1 MLRLFKVRQTFLVAI
16 VGLLLVG
23 CGQAPRSYLD
33 QGSSSVTRTANIKAG
48 RCHAGHYIVVRG
60 NSLSQVAQKCNVSLD
75 DLAREN
81 NLYPPYILYPG
92 QELALPGTSR
102 NPNINSTQ
110 ARNLPK
116 TDWRWPVDTAL
127 GYDYVRDTAGISGL
141 EIYAEVGTLVRAV
154 AAGEVVYAENSI
166 SNFGLMVI
174 IRHDDDFLTV
184 YAHNQRLQTKE
195 GAKVEK
201 GQVIAHVGNSGATD
215 RSKLY
220 FEARHLGRK
229 VNAQPLLKAP

>member
-1 MLRLFKVRQTFLVAI
+1 MLRLFKIWHVLAVALFS
-16 VGLLLVG
+16 VLLIG

-33 QGSSSVTRTANIKAG
+33 NGAVPNRVASTQGG
-48 RCHAGHYIVVRG
+48 RCDSGRYVVVRG
-60 NSLSQVAQKCNVSLD
+60 NSLSQIAQQCKVSLD

-81 NLYPPYILYPG
+81 KLFPPYVLYPG
-92 QELALPGTSR
+92 QELALPSTTHAR
-102 NPNINSTQ
+102 KTQSTQ
-110 ARNLPK
+110 TSHLPK

-141 EIYAEVGTLVRAV
+141 EIYAEAGTLVRAV

-174 IRHDDDFLTV
+174 IRHDNDFLTV
-184 YAHNQRLQTKE
+184 YAHNQRLQIKE

-201 GQVIAHVGNSGATD
+201 GQVIANVGNSGATD